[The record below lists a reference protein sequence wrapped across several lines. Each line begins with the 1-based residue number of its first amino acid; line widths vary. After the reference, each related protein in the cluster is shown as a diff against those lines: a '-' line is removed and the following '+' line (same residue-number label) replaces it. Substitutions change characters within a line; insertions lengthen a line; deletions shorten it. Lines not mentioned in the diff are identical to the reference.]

1 MSNNLRFE
9 ISKSWEDIGG
19 SSVAASY
26 LKLVDEEGEPYLKLL
41 SSLSVEFSVN
51 GCPLPS
57 IVGDAYHILHY
68 IAITNISWKGH
79 PMGQDGLEFF
89 RQGLCKNAGR
99 GMKNSDCERSR
110 FDAFFEPSGWH
121 LNHQVLRWF

>member
-41 SSLSVEFSVN
+41 SSLSVEFSVVV
-51 GCPLPS
+51 PF
-57 IVGDAYHILHY
+57 H
-68 IAITNISWKGH
+68 
-79 PMGQDGLEFF
+79 
-89 RQGLCKNAGR
+89 R
-99 GMKNSDCERSR
+99 
-110 FDAFFEPSGWH
+110 
-121 LNHQVLRWF
+121 